1 MDNKKINKVINYN
14 GNFKQSVI
22 CMEECAELTK
32 AISKMLRGKDGYYT
46 NLVEEMADVLIS
58 IEMLKQIYH
67 VDESDLEGW
76 VNFKVNRNYEKVL
89 AETDNRRCCVT
100 TLAVWNN
107 SGISVNHYRHTT
119 IRCA

>member
-1 MDNKKINKVINYN
+1 MDNKKLNKVINYN

-22 CMEECAELTK
+22 CMEEC
-32 AISKMLRGKDGYYT
+32 
-46 NLVEEMADVLIS
+46 ADVLIS

-89 AETDNRRCCVT
+89 A
-100 TLAVWNN
+100 AK
-107 SGISVNHYRHTT
+107 
-119 IRCA
+119 

>member
-1 MDNKKINKVINYN
+1 MDNKKINEVINYN

-32 AISKMLRGKDGYYT
+32 AISKMLRGNDGYYT

-58 IEMLKQIYH
+58 IEMLKQIYN

-76 VNFKVNRNYEKVL
+76 VKFKVNRNYEKVL
-89 AETDNRRCCVT
+89 A
-100 TLAVWNN
+100 AK
-107 SGISVNHYRHTT
+107 
-119 IRCA
+119 

>member
-32 AISKMLRGKDGYYT
+32 AISKMLRGNDGYYT

-58 IEMLKQIYH
+58 IEMLKQIYN

-89 AETDNRRCCVT
+89 A
-100 TLAVWNN
+100 AK
-107 SGISVNHYRHTT
+107 
-119 IRCA
+119 

>member
-32 AISKMLRGKDGYYT
+32 VISKMLRGNDWYYT

-76 VNFKVNRNYEKVL
+76 VNFKVNRIGVDSEVFLTFEEFINYYSL
-89 AETDNRRCCVT
+89 AGCY
-100 TLAVWNN
+100 
-107 SGISVNHYRHTT
+107 SFY
-119 IRCA
+119 